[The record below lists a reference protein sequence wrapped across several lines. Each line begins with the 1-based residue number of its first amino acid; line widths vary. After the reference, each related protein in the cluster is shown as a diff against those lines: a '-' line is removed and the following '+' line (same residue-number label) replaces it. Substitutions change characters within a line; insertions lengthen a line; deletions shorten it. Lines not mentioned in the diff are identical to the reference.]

1 MDTGSVKPAG
11 MIINPMP
18 QRNASSGVP
27 SQLPPERAVQ
37 STEATR
43 DTSLKGDQR
52 ASDRALADAVRSV
65 KRSYTVDQ
73 DTGAFVFQATQEPTG
88 DVLVQYPSQEIL
100 KLRAYLRETLTS
112 EGDAPSV
119 QSVA

>member
-11 MIINPMP
+11 MIVNPML
-18 QRNASSGVP
+18 QRSAASGVP
-27 SQLPPERAVQ
+27 SQLPPEKAVQ
-37 STEATR
+37 STEASNDAT
-43 DTSLKGDQR
+43 LKGDRR
-52 ASDRALADAVRSV
+52 ASDRALAEAVKSV

-88 DVLVQYPSQEIL
+88 DILVQYPSQEIL
-100 KLRAYLRETLTS
+100 KLRAYLRDTLSPDGET
-112 EGDAPSV
+112 PSV

>member
-1 MDTGSVKPAG
+1 METGSVKPAG
-11 MIINPMP
+11 MIVNPMV
-18 QRNASSGVP
+18 QRNVSSGVP
-27 SQLPPERAVQ
+27 SQLPPEKAVQ
-37 STEATR
+37 STEASR
-43 DTSLKGDQR
+43 DTSLKGDKR
-52 ASDRALADAVRSV
+52 ASDRALADAVRTV

-100 KLRAYLRETLTS
+100 KLRAYLREALSS
-112 EGDAPSV
+112 EGETPSV